1 MKKLPVHIK
10 IVIAILVIAASW
22 KLISSVVSP
31 CVDLYNNTKKLEMAY
46 NKKSQ
51 EQITNYDGYYLAF
64 TEKQSNA
71 NISKEVFLKVT
82 SIIMES
88 RKDGEG
94 VAWKWLQE
102 NQQIPY
108 SEFTSFYRELSSF
121 ISERYADNMKIE
133 REKQDLARQHNTLL
147 VTFPNT
153 FFNKF
158 LHIKPLVYHFGY
170 VSKVTKDR
178 FKDIE

>member
-10 IVIAILVIAASW
+10 IVIAVLVIAASW
-22 KLISSVVSP
+22 RLIASVVNPS
-31 CVDLYNNTKKLEMAY
+31 VDLYNNTKKIEMAY
-46 NKKSQ
+46 NKKVQ
-51 EQITNYDGYYLAF
+51 EQVTNYDGYYLAF
-64 TEKQSNA
+64 TEKQTNA
-71 NISKEVFLKVT
+71 NINKDIFLKVT
-82 SIIMES
+82 SIIMEG

-108 SEFTSFYRELSSF
+108 SEFTYFYRELSSF

-133 REKQDLARQHNTLL
+133 REKQDLVRQHNTLL

-158 LHIKPLVYHFGY
+158 LDIKPLVYQFGY
-170 VSKVTKDR
+170 VSNNTKQK
-178 FKDIE
+178 FKSS